1 MLAGKRPTIYGDG
14 KQSRDFT
21 HVDNAVH
28 ANLLAARRPQRLDGA
43 IVNIACGMRI
53 SVNELA
59 SRMAKWLKR
68 EDLKP
73 VFAAE
78 RSGDV
83 KHSLADLGQAKKILG
98 YEPIVDFAAGLEMTM
113 EWYQQQGGL

>member
-1 MLAGKRPTIYGDG
+1 MPTEILMPALSPTMTEG
-14 KQSRDFT
+14 T
-21 HVDNAVH
+21 
-28 ANLLAARRPQRLDGA
+28 L
-43 IVNIACGMRI
+43 
-53 SVNELA
+53 
-59 SRMAKWLKR
+59 AKWLKR

-113 EWYQQQGGL
+113 EWYRGRPV